1 MYYSLRPKIL
11 DKLKL
16 SLHMAMYLEGVL
28 ELMLANKGAYL

>member
-1 MYYSLRPKIL
+1 MYYSLRQKTL

-16 SLHMAMYLEGVL
+16 SLHMIMYLKGVL